1 MSRAPRPRPEQAT
14 PIKEAAARAAD
25 EPMSRELTFEHVLT
39 PAGIESQRA
48 LRLDSEGRISAI
60 EPCDPRGPFDGW
72 LALPGMP
79 NAHSESWGRGLVGYS
94 EGVQA
99 PGGAGI
105 DAQRAALQ
113 RLADG
118 LDADTLYDLC
128 WQAYREMLA
137 CGLTSVVEF
146 HRLHHRADGA
156 RAGELIETVIR
167 AATDA
172 GVRQAFIPVFG
183 SAAGFGAAAGDAN
196 PRFLHRDVE
205 DFLTTV
211 AMYRKH
217 CAGVAAASPGSL
229 PAEMLADMALGAGEL
244 LGADTPV
251 HVPVAA
257 TAAEVE
263 ACLASTGRRPV
274 HYLAETVE
282 LGAHW
287 SLVHATHADASER
300 ECILASK
307 ATVVVC
313 PLQAARAGE
322 GGFPAAE
329 FAAAGGRLALGSG
342 DGLRGDPVD
351 ALRWLEYGQR
361 VYSGQ
366 SKCFGD
372 ADGAGAGTWRRLAAG
387 GATAL
392 GLHVGAIEIGAH
404 ADLVTLDMSNPI
416 FATVDG
422 PAAALDALLTS
433 GDGRCIE
440 QRWVGGQRSVPA
452 DGGDYASAVRRIMS
466 R

>member
-1 MSRAPRPRPEQAT
+1 
-14 PIKEAAARAAD
+14 
-25 EPMSRELTFEHVLT
+25 MSRELAFEHVLT

-48 LRLDSEGRISAI
+48 LRLDAEGRISAI

-94 EGVQA
+94 EGA
-99 PGGAGI
+99 RIPARRGI
-105 DAQRAALQ
+105 DPRHGALH

-128 WQAYREMLA
+128 WQACREMLA
-137 CGLTSVVEF
+137 SGFTSVAEF
-146 HRLHHRADGA
+146 HQLHHHADGA
-156 RAGELIETVIR
+156 RAGELIEAVIR

-172 GVRQAFIPVFG
+172 GIRQAFIPVFS
-183 SAAGFGAAAGDAN
+183 SAAGFGSAAGHAN

-211 AMYRKH
+211 AMYREH

-244 LGADTPV
+244 LGADMPV
-251 HVPVAA
+251 HVRVAA

-263 ACLASTGRRPV
+263 ACIASTGRRPV

-282 LGAHW
+282 LDARW

-307 ATVVVC
+307 ATVVLC

-342 DGLRGDPVD
+342 DGLRSDPVD

-366 SKCFGD
+366 RQCFDD
-372 ADGAGAGTWRRLAAG
+372 ADGSGAGAWRRLAAG

-392 GLHVGAIEIGAH
+392 GLHVGAIEVGAY
-404 ADLVTLDMSNPI
+404 ADLVTPDMSNPI
-416 FATVDG
+416 FA
-422 PAAALDALLTS
+422 AADSPGAVLDALLTS

-452 DGGDYASAVRRIMS
+452 DGGDYASALRRIMS

>member
-1 MSRAPRPRPEQAT
+1 
-14 PIKEAAARAAD
+14 
-25 EPMSRELTFEHVLT
+25 MSRELAFEHVLT

-48 LRLDSEGRISAI
+48 LRLDAEGRISAI

-94 EGVQA
+94 EGA
-99 PGGAGI
+99 RIPARRGI
-105 DAQRAALQ
+105 DPRHGALH

-128 WQAYREMLA
+128 WQACREMLA
-137 CGLTSVVEF
+137 SGFTSVAEF
-146 HRLHHRADGA
+146 HQLHHHADGA
-156 RAGELIETVIR
+156 RAGELIEAVIR

-172 GVRQAFIPVFG
+172 GIRQAFIPVFS
-183 SAAGFGAAAGDAN
+183 SAAGFGSAAGHAN

-211 AMYRKH
+211 AMYREH

-244 LGADTPV
+244 LGADMPV
-251 HVPVAA
+251 HVRVAA

-263 ACLASTGRRPV
+263 ACIASTGRRPV

-282 LGAHW
+282 LGARW

-307 ATVVVC
+307 ATVVLC
-313 PLQAARAGE
+313 PLQAARVAE

-342 DGLRGDPVD
+342 DGLRSDPVD

-366 SKCFGD
+366 RQCFDD
-372 ADGAGAGTWRRLAAG
+372 ADGSGAGAWRRLAAG

-392 GLHVGAIEIGAH
+392 GLHVGAIEVGAY
-404 ADLVTLDMSNPI
+404 ADLVTPDMSNPI
-416 FATVDG
+416 FA
-422 PAAALDALLTS
+422 AADSPGAVLDALLTS

-452 DGGDYASAVRRIMS
+452 DGGDYASALRRIMS

>member
-1 MSRAPRPRPEQAT
+1 
-14 PIKEAAARAAD
+14 
-25 EPMSRELTFEHVLT
+25 MSRELAFEHVLT

-48 LRLDSEGRISAI
+48 LRLDAEGRISAI

-94 EGVQA
+94 EGARVPA
-99 PGGAGI
+99 RRGI
-105 DAQRAALQ
+105 DPRHGALH

-118 LDADTLYDLC
+118 VDADTLYDLC
-128 WQAYREMLA
+128 WQACREMLA
-137 CGLTSVVEF
+137 SGFTSVAEF
-146 HRLHHRADGA
+146 HQLHHHADGA
-156 RAGELIETVIR
+156 RAGELIEAVIR

-172 GVRQAFIPVFG
+172 GIRQAFIPVFS
-183 SAAGFGAAAGDAN
+183 SAAGFGSAAGHAN

-211 AMYRKH
+211 AMYREH

-244 LGADTPV
+244 LGADMPV
-251 HVPVAA
+251 HVRVAA

-263 ACLASTGRRPV
+263 ACIASTGRRPV

-282 LGAHW
+282 LGARW

-307 ATVVVC
+307 ATVVLC

-342 DGLRGDPVD
+342 DGLRSDPVD

-366 SKCFGD
+366 RQCFDD
-372 ADGAGAGTWRRLAAG
+372 ADGSGAGAWRRLAAG

-392 GLHVGAIEIGAH
+392 GLHVGAIEVGAY
-404 ADLVTLDMSNPI
+404 ADLVTPDMSNPI
-416 FATVDG
+416 FA
-422 PAAALDALLTS
+422 AADSPGAVLDALLTS

-452 DGGDYASAVRRIMS
+452 DGGDYASALRRIMS